1 MAAYEMLQ
9 AKTKAREKTKAKNK
23 GKSKNKCGGSSL
35 RSE

>member
-9 AKTKAREKTKAKNK
+9 AKTKARGKNKAKNK